1 MSIQKICV
9 TVISKMKRYHTDKN
23 KTKTVIYIIPQHQKS
38 LRGKINLDSN
48 EAYFNRND
56 GIIIKTY
63 LDET

>member
-23 KTKTVIYIIPQHQKS
+23 KTKTVIYIISHQKS
-38 LRGKINLDSN
+38 LRGKINLGSN